1 MTVFGEAMLLQPVTG
16 ALSVPVRL
24 ADAGTPQQWQQVTL
38 TLLPHGVDAA
48 TVRAT
53 SVRGGPV
60 TSEDDSDGN
69 RPRKR
74 VTAVVAGVRWD
85 HNKTIRT

>member
-1 MTVFGEAMLLQPVTG
+1 MLGEAMILQPVTA

-24 ADAGTPQQWQQVTL
+24 ADAGTSQQWQQVTL

-60 TSEDDSDGN
+60 SSEDDSDGN
-69 RPRKR
+69 RSRKR
-74 VTAVVAGVRWD
+74 MTAVVAGVRGD
-85 HNKTIRT
+85 HNKTIPT